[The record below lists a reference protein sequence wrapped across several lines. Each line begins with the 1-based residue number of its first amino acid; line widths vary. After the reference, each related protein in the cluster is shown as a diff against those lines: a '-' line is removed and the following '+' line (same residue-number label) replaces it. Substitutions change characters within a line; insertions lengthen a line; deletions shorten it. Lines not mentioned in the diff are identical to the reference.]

1 MLPKGSIV
9 VLSLK
14 SKSIFIGGSMQQR
27 LKIKMTQ
34 KRGRGVFAN
43 CKIKKGEIIEV
54 APVIVLSRKEAKA
67 VNDLPLASHFY
78 AWGRNGKQVALV
90 LGFGCFYNHSYNP
103 NANYSHRVQNQAIVF
118 RALKD
123 IAPGEEITHNYG
135 GSPESKELIW
145 FTKNNWGFVPT
156 QRKK

>member
-1 MLPKGSIV
+1 
-9 VLSLK
+9 
-14 SKSIFIGGSMQQR
+14 MQQR

-34 KRGRGVFAN
+34 KKGRGVFAN

-123 IAPGEEITHNYG
+123 IAPGEEITHNYS
-135 GSPESKELIW
+135 GSQESKELIW

-156 QRKK
+156 KRKQKK